1 LTFYIIY
8 DRIITRNKLKYKLLI
23 SGVFALH
30 PGKPP
35 TAVGASQGRAA
46 LVARRNERNL
56 FALKASLLFL
66 VLFLFRK
73 KGREK
78 EHRG

>member
-1 LTFYIIY
+1 MRKKT
-8 DRIITRNKLKYKLLI
+8 DKLLFF
-23 SGVFALH
+23 GVFALH